1 MLPLVRRSQPGKVRP
16 IVLGPVLIALA
27 SRHVLPSDSIKQ
39 RVQQMSKLQ
48 LGVGVPNGIE
58 QVIHTVQLGMM
69 MMMITYTASVGLAII
84 IKKQLYKLYVLADKP
99 FTED

>member
-1 MLPLVRRSQPGKVRP
+1 M
-16 IVLGPVLIALA
+16 
-27 SRHVLPSDSIKQ
+27 
-39 RVQQMSKLQ
+39 QQM
-48 LGVGVPNGIE
+48 
-58 QVIHTVQLGMM
+58 MM

>member
-27 SRHVLPSDSIKQ
+27 SRHVLLSEKQ

-58 QVIHTVQLGMM
+58 QVIHTVQLGM
-69 MMMITYTASVGLAII
+69 
-84 IKKQLYKLYVLADKP
+84 QLPEPQFSQD
-99 FTED
+99 